1 MGSPSILIVD
11 DEKITAF
18 YLKDLL
24 AAAGHDVHL
33 AQNGEEALEQ
43 LARRRFDLIITDLV
57 MPGIDGFALV
67 KRVKQGHPDLP
78 VFILTA
84 HGSYDVARK
93 AQAIGADD
101 YLLKPVNP
109 DQLHAS
115 LAKALDRSHGKGM
128 TAMGGKGAL
137 LPRPGDAPIGTT
149 AAIIGESDPMQEV
162 FRVIEKARASRGHV
176 LIRGESGT
184 GKELVARAIQGVGA
198 PEGGPGGI
206 VVVNCCAISDGLIES
221 ELFGHARGAFS
232 GAVADREGLFE
243 IADGGT
249 LFLDEI
255 GDIPLRSQTKLL
267 RVLQE
272 GEFRRV
278 GENKLRHVS
287 VRVIAATNRNL
298 EEAVKQGHFREDL
311 YYRLNVIPILLPP
324 LRSRL
329 SDVPLLVRH
338 FLAKHQRRSQAKV
351 GISEEALSLLM
362 EYAFPGNIREL
373 ENIVQRA
380 ISFARGPLISRD
392 EIDGYLKS
400 GSFAGGV
407 LGEAGSGIGAG
418 GPGAS
423 MSLDALTFPNLK
435 NHLRRIER
443 EFVLARLAA
452 AGWSV
457 SDAARSMEI
466 TRTALHNRMKK
477 LGINSKELRQA
488 MPSGLA
494 SVPSG
499 RIGGTPVAGETSAG
513 GESTGQIRA

>member
-1 MGSPSILIVD
+1 VDSLSVLIVD

-24 AAAGHDVHL
+24 GAAGYDVHL
-33 AQNGEEALEQ
+33 AQNGEEALEL
-43 LARRRFDLIITDLV
+43 LARRRFNLVITDLV

-67 KRVKQGHPDLP
+67 KRVKQAQPDLP

-93 AQAIGADD
+93 AQTIGADD

-109 DQLHAS
+109 DQLHSAMG
-115 LAKALDRSHGKGM
+115 KALERTWMKGKG
-128 TAMGGKGAL
+128 GGLSKL
-137 LPRPGDAPIGTT
+137 GDVPLAQNP
-149 AAIIGESDPMQEV
+149 IIGASEPMQEV
-162 FRVIEKARASRGHV
+162 FRLIEKARTSRGHV

-184 GKELVARAIQGVGA
+184 GKELVARAIQGLPPGGGPQ

-206 VVVNCCAISDGLIES
+206 VIVNCCAISEGLIES

-232 GAVADREGLFE
+232 GAVGDREGLFE
-243 IADGGT
+243 VADGGT
-249 LFLDEI
+249 IFLDEI

-267 RVLQE
+267 RILQE

-278 GENKLRHVS
+278 GENKLRHVT
-287 VRVIAATNRNL
+287 VRVIAATNRPL
-298 EEAVKQGHFREDL
+298 EEAIKAGLFREDL
-311 YYRLNVIPILLPP
+311 YYRLNVIPIQLPP

-329 SDVPLLVRH
+329 NDVPLLVRH
-338 FLAKHQRRSQAKV
+338 FLAKHQKRAASRVAMSD
-351 GISEEALSLLM
+351 EAVELLM
-362 EYAFPGNIREL
+362 EYSFPGNIREL

-380 ISFARGPLISRD
+380 ISFAKGPHITRAEVES
-392 EIDGYLKS
+392 YLK
-400 GSFAGGV
+400 AGIQT
-407 LGEAGSGIGAG
+407 AGHPPL
-418 GPGAS
+418 PG
-423 MSLDALTFPNLK
+423 SLDDYTFPSLK
-435 NHLRRIER
+435 SHLRRIER
-443 EFVLARLAA
+443 DFLLARLSA

-488 MPSGLA
+488 GAVSAPAGMDARGA
-494 SVPSG
+494 AETG
-499 RIGGTPVAGETSAG
+499 AGEAKAPTLPA
-513 GESTGQIRA
+513 

>member
-1 MGSPSILIVD
+1 MDSPSILIVD

-18 YLKDLL
+18 YLKDVL
-24 AAAGHDVHL
+24 AAAGYDVHL

-43 LARRRFDLIITDLV
+43 LARRPFHLVITDLV

-67 KRVKQGHPDLP
+67 KKVKLVLPDLP

-93 AQAIGADD
+93 AQTIGADD

-109 DQLHAS
+109 DQLQA
-115 LAKALDRSHGKGM
+115 AMGKALHRGKGG
-128 TAMGGKGAL
+128 AMGL
-137 LPRPGDAPIGTT
+137 LPEAGHPASP
-149 AAIIGESDPMQEV
+149 IIGASEPMQEV
-162 FRVIEKARASRGHV
+162 FRVIEKARQSRGNV

-184 GKELVARAIQGVGA
+184 GKELVARAIH
-198 PEGGPGGI
+198 GGQPGEEKAGI
-206 VVVNCCAISDGLIES
+206 VIVNCCAISEGLIES

-243 IADGGT
+243 VADGGT
-249 LFLDEI
+249 IFLDEI

-278 GENKLRHVS
+278 GENKVRHVS
-287 VRVIAATNRNL
+287 VRVIASTNRNL
-298 EEAVKQGHFREDL
+298 EEAVKAGHFREDL
-311 YYRLNVIPILLPP
+311 YYRLNVIPIHLPP

-338 FLAKHQRRSQAKV
+338 FLAKHQRRSATKV
-351 GISEEALSLLM
+351 GMGDEALEALM
-362 EYAFPGNIREL
+362 DYAFPGNIREL

-380 ISFARGPLISRD
+380 VSLAKGPFITRP
-392 EIDGYLKS
+392 EIEAYLRSGDYS
-400 GSFAGGV
+400 GSPLAAGF
-407 LGEAGSGIGAG
+407 
-418 GPGAS
+418 
-423 MSLDALTFPNLK
+423 SLNGLTFPTLRSQ
-435 NHLRRIER
+435 LRRIER
-443 EFVLARLAA
+443 EFVLQRLMA

-457 SDAARSMEI
+457 TDAARSMEI

-477 LGINSKELRQA
+477 LGIDSKELK
-488 MPSGLA
+488 G
-494 SVPSG
+494 G
-499 RIGGTPVAGETSAG
+499 RVV
-513 GESTGQIRA
+513 